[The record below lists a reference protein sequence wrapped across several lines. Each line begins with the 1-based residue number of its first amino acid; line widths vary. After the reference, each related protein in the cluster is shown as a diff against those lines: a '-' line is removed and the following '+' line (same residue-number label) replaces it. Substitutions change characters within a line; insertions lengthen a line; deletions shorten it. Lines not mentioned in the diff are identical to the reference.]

1 MTESAQQLDRTVTL
15 ILLDLYGALLTERTR
30 EVLDLYLSEDLSL
43 TEIGENLS
51 ISRQGVHD
59 AIARGL
65 ASLHDFESRLELM
78 RKRQQSKR
86 ILDRAVDAIRSG
98 DPQTATNQLMSL
110 SELL

>member
-59 AIARGL
+59 TIARGL
-65 ASLHDFESRLELM
+65 AALHDFESRLELM

-98 DPQTATNQLMSL
+98 DPQTATNQLMAL